1 MSLPSNTF
9 ASLSTSFFAPRDAG
23 GAIVGVTN
31 LNGLIGILAVT
42 GDTSI
47 GVSTP
52 GLGAIQVSTAG
63 LPQVPSSV
71 TATGPIVGATVTA
84 TGNMGCAGMAVSGGL
99 TAGSATI
106 GNILPSQQ
114 VLTPYATTPG
124 SAFYFTQVGGLGY
137 VNGYAVS
144 NASGVILVGLPTGRT
159 GTGVGGSC
167 TAAGN
172 NLAGQSSIY
181 GAAFLP
187 GSATPPGPNEVA
199 FGTIDRTT
207 GSTQSG
213 ITASVCGV
221 FVMSN

>member
-1 MSLPSNTF
+1 MADKYIPTADTTLDLNTY
-9 ASLSTSFFAPRDAG
+9 
-23 GAIVGVTN
+23 
-31 LNGLIGILAVT
+31 AVF
-42 GDTSI
+42 GNKSI
-47 GVSTP
+47 
-52 GLGAIQVSTAG
+52 
-63 LPQVPSSV
+63 
-71 TATGPIVGATVTA
+71 
-84 TGNMGCAGMAVSGGL
+84 
-99 TAGSATI
+99 
-106 GNILPSQQ
+106 
-114 VLTPYATTPG
+114 
-124 SAFYFTQVGGLGY
+124 
-137 VNGYAVS
+137 AVS

-181 GAAFLP
+181 GAVFLP

>member
-71 TATGPIVGATVTA
+71 TATG
-84 TGNMGCAGMAVSGGL
+84 NMFCAGMAVSGGL

-137 VNGYAVS
+137 VNGYAIS

-172 NLAGQSSIY
+172 NLGGQASIY
-181 GAAFLP
+181 GAVFLP